1 MAGHSK
7 LAITVAIVANSVVA
21 VAKLGGAW
29 FTGSGALLAEGIHSI
44 ADVGNQGLLAIGLAK
59 SQKKPTRDHPFGFG
73 REAFVWGLISAV
85 GVFFLGCG
93 VTVMHGVHS
102 LQSSEHHVSN
112 LSVAIAIM
120 VFSLVV
126 EGISWAIAMR
136 GTLLEAKANEQG
148 FFAYLRSTDNP
159 FTIAILL
166 EDSAAV
172 VGVLIALGAV
182 WLTQATH
189 MPVWD
194 AWGSIV
200 IGVLLGAVALFLI
213 WKNRSF
219 LIGRSISSV
228 DWQRINTILA
238 QDPVIESVSE
248 QKAEVTG
255 AQSFTLSAELD
266 FDGRVLAER
275 YLQSQD
281 AATLLSTLQSEDDL
295 RLFLREY
302 SEGLV
307 TQLGVEINRIEA
319 QIRKEVPK
327 ADTIALEP
335 D

>member
-7 LAITVAIVANSVVA
+7 VAITAAIVANSVVA
-21 VAKLGGAW
+21 VAKLSGAW
-29 FTGSGALLAEGIHSI
+29 FTGSGALLAEGIHSV
-44 ADVGNQGLLAIGLAK
+44 ADVGNQSLLAIGLSK

-73 REAFVWGLISAV
+73 REAFIWGLISAV

-93 VTVMHGVHS
+93 VTIMHGVHS

-112 LSVAIAIM
+112 LSLAIGIM
-120 VFSLVV
+120 IFSLVI
-126 EGISWAIAMR
+126 EGISLAIAMR
-136 GTLLEAKANEQG
+136 GTLLEAKAHEQS

-172 VGVLIALGAV
+172 LGVIIALGAV

-189 MPVWD
+189 MASWD
-194 AWGSIV
+194 AWGSII
-200 IGVLLGAVALFLI
+200 IGILLGGVALFLI

-219 LIGRSISSV
+219 LIGRSISSS
-228 DWQRINTILA
+228 DWQRINTILT
-238 QDPVIESVSE
+238 QDPIIESVSQ

-266 FDGRVLAER
+266 FDGRVLADR
-275 YLQSQD
+275 YLQSQNPQ
-281 AATLLSTLQSEDDL
+281 ALMSKLQSEDDL
-295 RLFLREY
+295 RLFLQEY
-302 SEGLV
+302 SEGLM